1 MKMSLQR
8 AILLV
13 MCSCILPG
21 MADAA
26 EAHRSWINAGAQ
38 TETTRTASLDQNPEA
53 GTGFCGL
60 DQKYN
65 VIGFNQNS
73 NDLTSGL
80 RARLDQIADD
90 IGERKCYAQVVGYS
104 SHEGSLAS
112 NALFAVERAQN
123 ALKYLE
129 ARGVS
134 FARVTATGAGATNQF
149 GPAPATNRRV
159 VILVTP

>member
-13 MCSCILPG
+13 MCTCILPG
-21 MADAA
+21 MAGAA

-38 TETTRTASLDQNPEA
+38 TETTRTASLDQDPEA
-53 GTGFCGL
+53 ARGFCGL

-73 NDLTSGL
+73 NDLTTSL
-80 RARLDQIADD
+80 KARLDQIADD
-90 IGERKCYAQVVGYS
+90 IGDRKCYAQVVGYS
-104 SHEGSLAS
+104 SHEGGLAS

-123 ALKYLE
+123 ALRYLE

-134 FARVTATGAGATNQF
+134 FARVSATGAGATDQF
-149 GPAPATNRRV
+149 GPPASNRRV
-159 VILVTP
+159 VIVVTP

>member
-8 AILLV
+8 AIPLV
-13 MCSCILPG
+13 MCTCILPG

-38 TETTRTASLDQNPEA
+38 TETTRTASLDQDPQ
-53 GTGFCGL
+53 GGSGFCGL

-73 NDLTSGL
+73 NDLTTSL
-80 RARLDQIADD
+80 KTRLDQIADD
-90 IGERKCYAQVVGYS
+90 IGDRKCYAQVVGYS
-104 SHEGSLAS
+104 SHEGGLAS

-123 ALKYLE
+123 ALRYLE

-134 FARVTATGAGATNQF
+134 FARVTATGAGATDQF
-149 GPAPATNRRV
+149 GPPASNRRV
-159 VILVTP
+159 VIVVTP

>member
-8 AILLV
+8 AIPLV
-13 MCSCILPG
+13 MCTCILPG

-38 TETTRTASLDQNPEA
+38 TETTRTASLDQDPQ
-53 GTGFCGL
+53 GGSGFCGL

-73 NDLTSGL
+73 NDLTTSL
-80 RARLDQIADD
+80 KARLDQIAGD
-90 IGERKCYAQVVGYS
+90 IGDRKCYAQVVGYS

-123 ALKYLE
+123 ALRYLQ
-129 ARGVS
+129 AHGVS
-134 FARVTATGAGATNQF
+134 FARVTATGAGATDQF
-149 GPAPATNRRV
+149 GQPASNRRV
-159 VILVTP
+159 VIVVTP

>member
-13 MCSCILPG
+13 MCTCLVPV
-21 MADAA
+21 MAGAA
-26 EAHRSWINAGAQ
+26 EAHGAWINAGAQ
-38 TETTRTASLDQNPEA
+38 PETTRAASLDQATEGA
-53 GTGFCGL
+53 GGFCGL

-73 NDLTSGL
+73 NDLTVSL
-80 RARLDQIADD
+80 KARLDQIVAD
-90 IGERKCYAQVVGYS
+90 IGDRKCYAQVVGYS
-104 SHEGSLAS
+104 SHEGGLAS

-123 ALKYLE
+123 ALRYLQ

-134 FARVTATGAGATNQF
+134 FARVTATGAGATEQF
-149 GPAPATNRRV
+149 GSPASNRRV
-159 VILVTP
+159 VIVVTP

>member
-8 AILLV
+8 AILFV
-13 MCSCILPG
+13 MCTCTLPG
-21 MADAA
+21 MAGAA

-38 TETTRTASLDQNPEA
+38 TETTRTASLDQDPEA
-53 GTGFCGL
+53 GSGFCGL

-73 NDLTSGL
+73 NDLTAGL
-80 RARLDQIADD
+80 KQRLDQIADD

-123 ALKYLE
+123 ALSYLE
-129 ARGVS
+129 GRGVS
-134 FARVTATGAGATNQF
+134 FARVSATGAGATDKF
-149 GPAPATNRRV
+149 GPPASNRRV
-159 VILVTP
+159 VIVVTP